1 MQLSKG
7 TFCSIIHQNL
17 YRGYYYILTA
27 SPRLQFHKKNPFYPI
42 HYEKREK
49 KLVVPTVQFVP

>member
-49 KLVVPTVQFVP
+49 KLVVPIV